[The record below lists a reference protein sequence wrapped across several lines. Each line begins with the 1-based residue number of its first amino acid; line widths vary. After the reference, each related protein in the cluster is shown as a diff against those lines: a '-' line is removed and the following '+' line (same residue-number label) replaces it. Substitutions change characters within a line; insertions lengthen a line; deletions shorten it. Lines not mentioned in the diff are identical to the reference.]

1 MSDVLVDALRD
12 LLEASIDCWAL
23 EVAIDQSSV
32 DDHIHIE
39 ADGTARLKIYRAPD
53 NLPFR
58 WVVEINER
66 KRTAASINGVLRVV
80 RQTLAPGYQP
90 YQLTMAPS
98 PGYSA

>member
-1 MSDVLVDALRD
+1 MSSVLVDALRD

-23 EVAIDQSSV
+23 EAGIDQSSV
-32 DDHIHIE
+32 DEHIHIE
-39 ADGTARLKIYRAPD
+39 ADGPAPLKMYRSPG
-53 NLPFR
+53 NMPFR
-58 WVVEINER
+58 WSVEISER
-66 KRTAASINGVLRVV
+66 KRTAASINGVLRIV

>member
-1 MSDVLVDALRD
+1 MSSVLVDALRD

-23 EVAIDQSSV
+23 EAGIGQSSV
-32 DDHIHIE
+32 DEHIYIE
-39 ADGTARLKIYRAPD
+39 ADGPAPLKMYRSPC
-53 NLPFR
+53 NLSFR
-58 WVVEINER
+58 WNVEISER
-66 KRTAASINGVLRVV
+66 KRTAASVKGVLRNV

>member
-80 RQTLAPGYQP
+80 RQTLAPGYQA